1 MSLETVVEDIR
12 DEARER
18 AKEIRSDAESRAEE
32 IVADAEAD
40 AEEIRSDAEADAE
53 REIEREREQRL
64 SSAKLE
70 AKQMRLEARRD
81 ALEDVRET
89 VEAEI
94 ADIDGDD
101 REELT
106 RALIDA
112 AADEFDADSDVSVY
126 GRADDEALISDILN
140 DYDGYEYA
148 GEHDD
153 DYDGYE
159 YAGEHDCLGG
169 VVVESETS
177 RVRVNN
183 TFDSVVDDAWE
194 NNLKE
199 ISARLFDEEQ

>member
-18 AKEIRSDAESRAEE
+18 AKEIRADAESRADD
-32 IVADAEAD
+32 IVAEAEAD
-40 AEEIRSDAEADAE
+40 ADDIVTEAEADVEA
-53 REIEREREQRL
+53 EIEQEREQKL

-81 ALEDVRET
+81 ALQSVRSSVEDR
-89 VEAEI
+89 I
-94 ADIDGDD
+94 AAIDGDE

-106 RALIDA
+106 RELLDA
-112 AADEFDADSDVSVY
+112 ASTEFGDDDDVRVF
-126 GRADDEALISDILN
+126 GRADDEALISDIL
-140 DYDGYEYA
+140 
-148 GEHDD
+148 D

-159 YAGEHDCLGG
+159 YAGEYDCLGG
-169 VVVESETS
+169 VVVESDAS

-183 TFDSVVDDAWE
+183 TFDSVLEDVWE
-194 NNLKE
+194 NNLKA

>member
-89 VEAEI
+89 VESEI

-148 GEHDD
+148 GEHD
-153 DYDGYE
+153 
-159 YAGEHDCLGG
+159 CLGG

>member
-18 AKEIRSDAESRAEE
+18 AKEIRSDAESRADE

-40 AEEIRSDAEADAE
+40 AEEIRSDAEAEAE

-89 VEAEI
+89 VEEEI
-94 ADIDGDD
+94 AAIDGDD

-126 GRADDEALISDILN
+126 GRADDKALISDIL
-140 DYDGYEYA
+140 
-148 GEHDD
+148 D

-183 TFDSVVDDAWE
+183 TFDSVIDDVWE

>member
-18 AKEIRSDAESRAEE
+18 AKEIRNDADQRAEE
-32 IVADAEAD
+32 IIADAEAD
-40 AEEIRSDAEADAE
+40 ADVIVDEADAEAE
-53 REIEREREQRL
+53 REIEREREQQL

-81 ALEDVRET
+81 ALQDVRQT
-89 VEAEI
+89 VEAPI
-94 ADIDGDD
+94 ADIDGDE

-106 RALIDA
+106 RALLDA
-112 AADEFDADSDVSVY
+112 AADEFDADADVRVY
-126 GRADDEALISDILN
+126 GRSDDEGLISDIL
-140 DYDGYEYA
+140 DEYDGF
-148 GEHDD
+148 
-153 DYDGYE
+153 E

-183 TFDSVVDDAWE
+183 TFDSVLEDVWE
-194 NNLKE
+194 NELKE
-199 ISARLFDEEQ
+199 ISARLFEEQ

>member
-18 AKEIRSDAESRAEE
+18 AKEIRNDAESRADD
-32 IVADAEAD
+32 IVAEAKADADDIVAEAE
-40 AEEIRSDAEADAE
+40 AEAE
-53 REIEREREQRL
+53 REIEREREQRV

-81 ALEDVRET
+81 ALADVRELA
-89 VEAEI
+89 EEEI

-106 RALIDA
+106 RALLDA
-112 AADEFDADSDVSVY
+112 AADEFDADADVSVY
-126 GRADDEALISDILN
+126 GRSDDEALISDILD
-140 DYDGYEYA
+140 DYDGFEYA
-148 GEHDD
+148 GE
-153 DYDGYE
+153 Y
-159 YAGEHDCLGG
+159 DCLGG

-183 TFDSVVDDAWE
+183 TFDSVIDDVWE

-199 ISARLFDEEQ
+199 ISARLFDEER

>member
-18 AKEIRSDAESRAEE
+18 AKEIRADAEERADD
-32 IVADAEAD
+32 IVAEAEAD
-40 AEEIRSDAEADAE
+40 ADEIVAEAEADVEA
-53 REIEREREQRL
+53 EIEQEREQKL

-81 ALEDVRET
+81 ALQSVRST
-89 VEAEI
+89 VEDRI
-94 ADIDGDD
+94 AAIDGDE

-106 RALIDA
+106 RELLDA
-112 AADEFDADSDVSVY
+112 ASTEFGDEDVRVF
-126 GRADDEALISDILN
+126 GRADDEALLSDIL
-140 DYDGYEYA
+140 
-148 GEHDD
+148 D

-159 YAGEHDCLGG
+159 YAGEYDCLGG
-169 VVVESETS
+169 VVVESDAS

-183 TFDSVVDDAWE
+183 TFDSVLEDVWE
-194 NNLKE
+194 NNLKA

>member
-18 AKEIRSDAESRAEE
+18 AKEIRSDAESRADE

-40 AEEIRSDAEADAE
+40 AEEILSEAEADAE

-89 VEAEI
+89 AEEEI
-94 ADIDGDD
+94 AAIDGDE

-106 RALIDA
+106 RALLDA
-112 AADEFDADSDVSVY
+112 AAEEFDADADVSVY
-126 GRADDEALISDILN
+126 GRADDEALISDIL
-140 DYDGYEYA
+140 
-148 GEHDD
+148 D

-183 TFDSVVDDAWE
+183 TFDSVIDDVWE

>member
-18 AKEIRSDAESRAEE
+18 AKEIRADAESRADD
-32 IVADAEAD
+32 IVAEAEAD
-40 AEEIRSDAEADAE
+40 ADEIVAEAEADVEAE
-53 REIEREREQRL
+53 IDQEREQKL

-81 ALEDVRET
+81 ALQSVRSSVEDR
-89 VEAEI
+89 I
-94 ADIDGDD
+94 AAIDGDE

-106 RALIDA
+106 RELLDA
-112 AADEFDADSDVSVY
+112 ASTEFGDDDEVRVY
-126 GRADDEALISDILN
+126 GRADDEALISDVL
-140 DYDGYEYA
+140 
-148 GEHDD
+148 D

-169 VVVESETS
+169 VVVESDTS

-183 TFDSVVDDAWE
+183 TFDSVLEDVWE
-194 NNLKE
+194 NNLKA

>member
-18 AKEIRSDAESRAEE
+18 AKEIRNDAESRAEK

-40 AEEIRSDAEADAE
+40 TDEIRSDAEAEAE

-81 ALEDVRET
+81 ALEAVRET
-89 VEAEI
+89 AEEEI
-94 ADIDGDD
+94 AAIDGDD
-101 REELT
+101 REALT
-106 RALIDA
+106 RALLDA
-112 AADEFDADSDVSVY
+112 AADEFDDDPNVSVY
-126 GRADDEALISDILN
+126 GRADDEDLISDIL
-140 DYDGYEYA
+140 
-148 GEHDD
+148 D

-183 TFDSVVDDAWE
+183 TFDSVIDDVWE

>member
-18 AKEIRSDAESRAEE
+18 AKEIRNDADQRAEE
-32 IVADAEAD
+32 IIADAEAD
-40 AEEIRSDAEADAE
+40 ADVIVDEAEAEAE
-53 REIEREREQRL
+53 REIEREREQQL

-81 ALEDVRET
+81 ALQDVRQT
-89 VEAEI
+89 VESTI
-94 ADIDGDD
+94 ADIDGDE

-106 RALIDA
+106 RALLDA
-112 AADEFDADSDVSVY
+112 AADEFDSDSEVRVY
-126 GRADDEALISDILN
+126 GRSDDEGLISDIL
-140 DYDGYEYA
+140 
-148 GEHDD
+148 D
-153 DYDGYE
+153 DYDGFE

-183 TFDSVVDDAWE
+183 TFDSVLEDVWE
-194 NNLKE
+194 DELKE
-199 ISARLFDEEQ
+199 ISARLFEEQ